1 MTKKNRSFTI
11 ISVTIMLIVGII
23 VIWRLLIAPPGM
35 AIDKHK
41 YPVTGIDISGHTG
54 KIDFLKI
61 SQQKID
67 FIYIKAT
74 EGKTFVD
81 RNFEQNYLNSRL
93 SIIPVGF
100 YHFFLFNRDG
110 KAQAENFLN
119 SIRGKKTLLPLV
131 VDVEE
136 WGNAS
141 IKSREK
147 VINELHTFIRLVELK
162 TGKRLMIYAN
172 ESSYEKYIMDNFER
186 NELWICSF
194 NINPDI
200 DKKWT
205 FWQHSHQGKYEGA
218 NGKVDINTFNG
229 SKKEWARYLK
239 GLKPANTEF
248 KKVKGNI

>member
-1 MTKKNRSFTI
+1 MTNKTRLLTI
-11 ISVTIMLIVGII
+11 LFVAVMLILGTMII
-23 VIWRLLIAPPGM
+23 RRLLFTAGGR

-54 KIDFLKI
+54 KIDFIKI

-67 FIYIKAT
+67 FVYIKAT

-93 SIIPVGF
+93 SIVPVGF
-100 YHFFLFNRDG
+100 YHFFRFNRDG
-110 KAQAENFLN
+110 KDQAENFLN

-136 WGNAS
+136 WGNVT
-141 IKSREK
+141 IKSRKK
-147 VINELHTFIRLVELK
+147 VISELQTFIRLIELR

-172 ESSYEKYIMDNFER
+172 ESSYEKYIMDNFEK

-194 NINPDI
+194 NIIPNI

-218 NGKVDINTFNG
+218 IGMVDINTFNG
-229 SKKEWARYLK
+229 SKEEWAKYLK
-239 GLKPANTEF
+239 GLKTANTEINTIGSR
-248 KKVKGNI
+248 K

>member
-1 MTKKNRSFTI
+1 MTNKTRLLI
-11 ISVTIMLIVGII
+11 ILSLAVMLIVGTM
-23 VIWRLLIAPPGM
+23 VIRRLLFTKGGT

-67 FIYIKAT
+67 FVYIKAT

-93 SIIPVGF
+93 SIVPVGF
-100 YHFFLFNRDG
+100 YHFFLFNREG
-110 KAQAENFLN
+110 KDQAENFLN
-119 SIRGKKTLLPLV
+119 SIQGKKTLLPLV

-136 WGNAS
+136 WGNVT
-141 IKSREK
+141 IKSRAK
-147 VINELHTFIRLVELK
+147 VIIELQTFIKLVELR

-194 NINPDI
+194 NINPNI

-218 NGKVDINTFNG
+218 NGMVDINTFNG
-229 SKKEWARYLK
+229 SKEEWVRYLK
-239 GLKPANTEF
+239 SLKPANTEF
-248 KKVKGNI
+248 KKIKSNI